1 MLRGTTAMITIN
13 IQPMR
18 KVILSVLGLLLIVGA
33 FFASRAIVSSN
44 QRVRPK
50 PKKVVKT
57 VFVDTVRNGT
67 VAIDLSAN
75 GNLVAQRRMELFS
88 EVQGVFQRGQ
98 KLFKP
103 GQSFNKGESLMR
115 LNNAEYYASVQSQ
128 KSALYN
134 QITAIMPD
142 LRLDYPE
149 AYPKWQSY
157 LNNFDINKAT
167 PTLPEITSEKERYFI
182 SGRDILSSFYNVKN
196 LEQRLAKYRII
207 APFNGILTESLVT
220 EGTLVR
226 PGQKLGE
233 FIDTSVYELEVAISR
248 TYADLLQVG
257 NEVKLTTLDGDKEYL
272 GKVSRVNGNI
282 NQASQTINAY
292 IEVSDKDLRE
302 GVYLEAVLK
311 VKDETNAISI
321 PRGLLQPNGQLFTVN
336 DTLLEVINVNPVYFS
351 EKEVV
356 VKGIPEGTAIV
367 SKPVPGAYAG
377 MLVKVYQENKSMP
390 EE

>member
-1 MLRGTTAMITIN
+1 MKTIN
-13 IQPMR
+13 TQPMR
-18 KVILSVLGLLLIVGA
+18 KLILSVLGLLLIVGA

-233 FIDTSVYELEVAISR
+233 FIDTSVYELEVAISK

-257 NEVKLTTLDGDKEYL
+257 NEVRLTTLDGDKEYL

-292 IEVSDKDLRE
+292 IEVSHKDLRE

-321 PRGLLQPNGQLFTVN
+321 PRGLLRPNRQLFTVN